1 MLNSSI
7 TQKHS
12 LFFYLITLYFF
23 LSPLEDL
30 LSTEFGTIL
39 KYLAGM
45 IALVWIFDS
54 IRNNQRI
61 ELTRFTIIPIYLI
74 ALSWFSAIWAY
85 NLSNTISR
93 NIAYTLLPLLY
104 VIIVNR
110 YFSRKELLILDIAIL
125 LGGIVTCLYGLYYT
139 VSNFGFGSRLVIAA
153 QSDPNGLAG
162 RVFLSL
168 FISFKFIKDVERKPK
183 IIYYVCFF
191 FILLS
196 ILSTGSRGA
205 FVSLAVTLTIWM
217 FNLQNKNL
225 IRSIIIFFIIL
236 VGILLILRILPEE
249 INMRIIGIES
259 YTRDLQSEYSR
270 SGIWKSFLTI
280 ILPKKPILGY
290 GSGSAGLV
298 LQDYH
303 GRFQGM
309 HNTFFNMWLEY
320 GILGLPLFMWLL
332 YSIFKKLKNNSM
344 IIEIGLLI
352 GTMAIIFFLDAYA
365 KKYLWNTLAY
375 LVICSEIRK
384 KVLLSNFAYDKK

>member
-7 TQKHS
+7 TQKRS

-39 KYLAGM
+39 RYLAGM

-61 ELTRFTIIPIYLI
+61 ELTRFSIIPIYLVG
-74 ALSWFSAIWAY
+74 LSWFSTIWAY
-85 NLSNTISR
+85 NLSNTVSR

-104 VIIVNR
+104 VVIINR
-110 YFSRKELLILDIAIL
+110 DYSRKELFILDSAIL

-139 VSNFGFGSRLVIAA
+139 VSNFGFGSRLVISA

-168 FISFKFIKDVERKPK
+168 YISFKFIKDVERKPK
-183 IIYYVCFF
+183 IIYYACFF

-205 FVSLAVTLTIWM
+205 FVSLAVTLIIWI
-217 FNLQNKNL
+217 FDVQKKNW
-225 IRSIIIFFIIL
+225 IRNISIILLIL
-236 VGILLILRILPEE
+236 VGMLLILRILPEE
-249 INMRIIGIES
+249 IYMRIIGIES
-259 YTRDLQSEYSR
+259 YTRDFQSEYSR
-270 SGIWKSFLTI
+270 TGIWKSFFTI
-280 ILPKKPILGY
+280 ILPKSPILGY

-298 LQDYH
+298 MQNYH

-309 HNTFFNMWLEY
+309 HNTYFNMWLEY
-320 GILGLPLFMWLL
+320 GVFGLPLFVWLI
-332 YSIFKKLKNNSM
+332 YSIYKKLKNNSM
-344 IIEIGLLI
+344 IVEIGLLI

-365 KKYLWNTLAY
+365 KKYLWNILSY
-375 LVICSEIRK
+375 LLISISLN
-384 KVLLSNFAYDKK
+384 KVQNVGIQGF